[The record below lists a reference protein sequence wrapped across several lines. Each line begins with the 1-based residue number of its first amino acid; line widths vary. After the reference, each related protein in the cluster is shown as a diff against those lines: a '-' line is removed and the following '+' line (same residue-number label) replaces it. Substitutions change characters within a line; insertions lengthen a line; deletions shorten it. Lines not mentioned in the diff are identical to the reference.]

1 MGWAICCDRCG
12 ADGQLAQLKKPA
24 ERALGAFMQ
33 AEGCMVCDL
42 CSFGDFTLGLQ
53 HEVAQVDAS
62 MHVCIRCVLLISTAM
77 RLKWLEPTTGA
88 S

>member
-53 HEVAQVDAS
+53 HEVAQVDAAI
-62 MHVCIRCVLLISTAM
+62 VRCRNRFVGIHGSANDG
-77 RLKWLEPTTGA
+77 RPEK
-88 S
+88 